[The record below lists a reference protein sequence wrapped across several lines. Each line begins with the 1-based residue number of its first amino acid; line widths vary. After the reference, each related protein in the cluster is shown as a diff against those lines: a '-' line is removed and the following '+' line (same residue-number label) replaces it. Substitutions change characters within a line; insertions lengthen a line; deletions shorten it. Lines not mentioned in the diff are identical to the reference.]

1 MATNPSGG
9 LNPLGSISVVSGTPI
24 RLNTNVGVQGQ
35 GPLKMASRY
44 QQIIISCPT
53 ANTGDVYLVAG
64 NNTAAG
70 HPAAIIGVIPPGRSI
85 PFPNGL
91 LVNSKINIDHLW
103 LDASTGT
110 QVAIGCAV
118 YG

>member
-1 MATNPSGG
+1 MSTRPSGG
-9 LNPLGSISVVSGTPI
+9 LNPLGSISVASGTPEP
-24 RLNTNVGVQGQ
+24 LNTNVGTQEQ

-53 ANTGDVYLVAG
+53 ANTGDVYLMAG
-64 NNTAAG
+64 NVTAGA
-70 HPAAIIGVIPPGRSI
+70 HPEKIIGVIAPGRSI

-91 LVNSKINIDHLW
+91 LINSKIQIDNLY
-103 LDASTGT
+103 LDASADT
-110 QVAIGCAV
+110 QIAIGCAV

>member
-1 MATNPSGG
+1 MSTNPSGG
-9 LNPLGSISVVSGTPI
+9 LNPLGSISVTAGTPV
-24 RLNTNVGVQGQ
+24 RLNTNVGAQGQ
-35 GPLKMASRY
+35 GPLKAAVRY
-44 QQIIISCPT
+44 QQVIISCPT
-53 ANTGDVYLVAG
+53 ANTGDVYLMAG
-64 NNTAAG
+64 DNTAAG
-70 HPAAIIGVIPPGRSI
+70 HPAAIIAVIAPGRSI

-103 LDASTGT
+103 LDASTAE

>member
-1 MATNPSGG
+1 MATQPSGG
-9 LNPLGSISVVSGTPI
+9 LNPLGAISVTAGTPMP
-24 RLNTNVGVQGQ
+24 LNHFVGTQGQ

-53 ANTGDVYLVAG
+53 ANGGDVYLMQG
-64 NNTAAG
+64 NVTESAHASKV
-70 HPAAIIGVIPPGRSI
+70 IGVISPGRSV

-91 LVNSKINIDHLW
+91 LVNAKINIDNLY
-103 LDASTGT
+103 LDASAGT
-110 QVAIGCAV
+110 VVAVVCGV